1 MEKVFENFAVV
12 IMKLNKLIQRIKQF
26 EMREYGLKAIHVMCV
41 YYLDENPA
49 GLTSGE
55 LVKLTLEDKAAVSRA
70 VAALQE
76 KGYVRC
82 GQKTH
87 NAKLT
92 LTDEGKKLA
101 FAISERSI
109 KAVEAGSADMSE
121 EQRRLFY
128 GYLNETA
135 DKLTEYYSRLVSDDK
150 P

>member
-55 LVKLTLEDKAAVSRA
+55 LVKLTLEDKVAVSRA

-82 GQKTH
+82 GQKTN

>member
-82 GQKTH
+82 AQKIH

-101 FAISERSI
+101 FAISERSN

-135 DKLTEYYSRLVSDDK
+135 DKLAEYYSLLVSDDK
-150 P
+150 S